1 MKTSNSFIQEV
12 ERKKDEEKYATAHQN
27 QIVIL
32 RSTSESANTR
42 ITWKHNSKQECGSP
56 EASIWHKGLPLV
68 HAETK
73 SRKKKKTRDRRGS
86 HMSHVWATDFF

>member
-42 ITWKHNSKQECGSP
+42 IT
-56 EASIWHKGLPLV
+56 
-68 HAETK
+68 
-73 SRKKKKTRDRRGS
+73 
-86 HMSHVWATDFF
+86 